1 MLNWLK
7 RVRGTLVLA
16 LIIVFLGGYWLGQ
29 LNTQPTENTQSFTT
43 NNVKAV
49 VTEIVQA
56 GQVDMGGKLQ
66 QFQVLAVRVLEG
78 KYAGQTFEID
88 YGRRQIVAVGSY
100 FSPGDQLLLTV
111 SEYPDLPAQA
121 YYTDYIRTG
130 PLAVLFTLFVVAT
143 LLISGKKG
151 ARSLVSMAFSLT
163 IIMAFILPRILG
175 GEDPVWVSV
184 VGSFAIL
191 AGTLYLVYG
200 WTVKTHAAVIGTLIA
215 LLLTGLLADYFV
227 QFARMTGFSTEEA
240 MFLSQQP
247 QSLVVDFRGLV
258 LGGIIIGS
266 LGVLDDLVITQASVI
281 FELYLLDPTQ
291 TWRALYRRGMRIG
304 QDHVAAT
311 VNTLVLA
318 YTGAALPLLLLV
330 TGAGADWLGFINREF
345 VTEEILRTLV
355 GSLGLM
361 LAVPLTT
368 LVACWAA
375 TQMSGWGR
383 VRQWLGPALEADLGH
398 ERHGHHHHHH

>member
-1 MLNWLK
+1 MVTSILK
-7 RVRGTLVLA
+7 RLRGSLALVLV
-16 LIIVFLGGYWLGQ
+16 LVFVGGYWLGQ
-29 LNTQPTENTQSFTT
+29 VRSAPAAAQDSGYTS
-43 NNVKAV
+43 NNVRAR
-49 VTEIVQA
+49 VTGIVQA

-66 QFQVLAVRVLEG
+66 AYQVLSVEVLEG
-78 KYAGQTFEID
+78 KYAGQSFEVD
-88 YGRRQIVAVGSY
+88 YGRRQIVAPGSY
-100 FSPGDQLLLTV
+100 FSAGDELLLTISAV
-111 SEYPDLPAQA
+111 PNVAPQA
-121 YYTDYIRTG
+121 YYADYVRSR
-130 PLAVLFTLFVVAT
+130 PLAVLFALFVVVT
-143 LLISGKKG
+143 LFISGKKG
-151 ARSLVSMAFSLT
+151 LRSLISMSFSLT
-163 IIMAFILPRILG
+163 VILAFILPRILA

-184 VGSFAIL
+184 AGSFVIL

-200 WTVKTHAAVIGTLIA
+200 WTIKTHAAVIGTLIA
-215 LLLTGLLADYFV
+215 LLLTGLLADYFIE
-227 QFARMTGFSTEEA
+227 FARMTGFGSEEA

-247 QSLVVDFRGLV
+247 SSAILDFRGLV

-291 TWRALYRRGMRIG
+291 GWRALYRRGMRVG

-330 TGAGADWLGFINREF
+330 SGDGADWFGFINREF

-383 VRQWLGPALEADLGH
+383 VRRWLGPALEADLSH
-398 ERHGHHHHHH
+398 EPHGHHHH